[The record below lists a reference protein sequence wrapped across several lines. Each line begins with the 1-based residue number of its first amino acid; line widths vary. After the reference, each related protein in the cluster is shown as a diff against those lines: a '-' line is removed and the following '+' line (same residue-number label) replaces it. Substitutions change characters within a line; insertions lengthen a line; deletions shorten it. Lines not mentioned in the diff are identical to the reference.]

1 MEKELNPGTVETIR
15 LLLTTQQEF
24 QPAWLERYFPEA
36 AKKGGVGYQEVEKM
50 TLTQAQAV
58 RHLLIEQI
66 IYARKQMRRSRGRG
80 GGHGQGAPDEG
91 DEGSEWPIRAEL
103 DNEALKDLCAA
114 FGLAYPSSMAA
125 EG

>member
-15 LLLTTQQEF
+15 LLLNTQQEF
-24 QPAWLERYFPEA
+24 QPAWLERYFPEV
-36 AKKGGVGYQEVEKM
+36 AKKGGVGYAEVERM
-50 TLTQAQAV
+50 TPTQAQAV

-66 IYARKQMRRSRGRG
+66 IYARKQMRRSRGRVG
-80 GGHGQGAPDEG
+80 RGQGAPDEG

-103 DNEALKDLCAA
+103 DNEALTDLCAA
-114 FGLAYPSSMAA
+114 FGLTYPSSMAI